1 MPRAV
6 LVQVKRQMLRFEF
19 RQCFWFVSL
28 QRIIQVCACYARS
41 LDEGGFMA
49 KMGSFVR

>member
-6 LVQVKRQMLRFEF
+6 LVQVKRQMLRFKF
-19 RQCFWFVSL
+19 RQDFCFLDSL
-28 QRIIQVCACYARS
+28 GFICVRSARRS
-41 LDEGGFMA
+41 LDESGFMV